1 MFSYSNSDEIIEYYF
16 NNNNFFNEKTKNEK
30 ENEKKT
36 LKSKSKILMIMNQ
49 FTINFITTKK
59 KKLNQLLMKY

>member
-30 ENEKKT
+30 ENEKKNVEIEIKDFNDYESIYNKFYKT
-36 LKSKSKILMIMNQ
+36 N
-49 FTINFITTKK
+49 
-59 KKLNQLLMKY
+59 